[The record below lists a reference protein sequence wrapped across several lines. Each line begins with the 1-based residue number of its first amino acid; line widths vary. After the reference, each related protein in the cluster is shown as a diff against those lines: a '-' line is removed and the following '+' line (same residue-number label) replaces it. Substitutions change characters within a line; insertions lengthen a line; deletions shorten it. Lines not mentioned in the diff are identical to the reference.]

1 MVRDNCIEWRK
12 TMYMPTEDQELIR
25 SMVREFAVE
34 EIAPIAAEMDRK
46 HEFPANTVKRMAEL
60 GILGLS
66 VSEEYGGSGGDTIS
80 FAIAVEELARVC
92 ASHACV
98 LSTHVALCIVP
109 IMQFGTEE
117 QKRKYVPDLA
127 SGRKLGAFTLTE
139 SGAGTDA
146 SAQQTVAT
154 LQGDKYILNGSK
166 IFITNGGVAE
176 TFIAFAMTDK
186 SKGLKGISAFIV
198 DKKFPGFKVGQKEEK
213 LGICASST
221 HEIIYDNCEVPKEN
235 LLGKEGEGFK
245 IAMQSLDCGRIG
257 IGSQAL
263 GIAQGALDAAV
274 EYAKNRVQFGKP
286 ISANQGLQWMMADM
300 DLRTDAARQLVYRAG
315 AVRDTGKRYSREA
328 AMAKLFASETAMWVT
343 TKAVQIHGGLGYT
356 KAYPVERY
364 MRDAKITEI
373 YEGTS
378 EVQRM
383 VIAANLL
390 A

>member
-1 MVRDNCIEWRK
+1 
-12 TMYMPTEDQELIR
+12 MYMPTEDQLLIR
-25 SMVREFAVE
+25 NMVREFAVE
-34 EIAPIAAEMDRK
+34 EVAPIAAEIDRK
-46 HEFPANTVKRMAEL
+46 HEFPAATVKRMAEL
-60 GILGLS
+60 GLFGLATP
-66 VSEEYGGSGGDTIS
+66 EEYEGSGGDTIS
-80 FAIAVEELARVC
+80 LAMAIEELSRVC
-92 ASHACV
+92 ASHGCC

-109 IMQFGTEE
+109 IMQFGSEE
-117 QKRKYVPDLA
+117 QKKKYVPDLA

-139 SGAGTDA
+139 PAAGTDA
-146 SAQQTVAT
+146 SAQQTTAT
-154 LQGDKYILNGSK
+154 LQGDKYILTGSK
-166 IFITNGGVAE
+166 IFITNGGVAD

-198 DKKFPGFKVGQKEEK
+198 DKKFPGFKVGQKEDK
-213 LGICASST
+213 MGICASST

-245 IAMQSLDCGRIG
+245 IAMQALDCGRIG

-274 EYAKNRVQFGKP
+274 EYAKTRVQFGKP
-286 ISANQGLQWMMADM
+286 IAANQGLQWMLADM
-300 DLRTDAARQLVYRAG
+300 DLQTDAARQLVYRAA
-315 AVRDTGKRYSREA
+315 AVRDTGVRYSREA
-328 AMAKLFASETAMWVT
+328 AMAKLFASEAAMFVT
-343 TKAVQIHGGLGYT
+343 TKSVQIHGGIGYT
-356 KAYPVERY
+356 KSYPVERY

-383 VIAANLL
+383 VIAGNLL